1 MELGTTGGLPM
12 KNFARIFAVLA
23 LMISPALAEISTLT
37 DTDATASSEKSLK
50 AFVGFEANNI
60 LLIEDG
66 SLYFSLHGGVA
77 INPNFRMGIYA
88 ATVASDVNTKENRKS
103 ISVDYNALG
112 LLAEFK
118 PVSFGNFSISIPV
131 SAGAGFSNVQT
142 QGQENSKAKDGFFV
156 ADAALHFNYQIT
168 PALEFGIGGGYRFFL
183 GISEDGLDNGDFN
196 TPFGAIFINW
206 GEN

>member
-1 MELGTTGGLPM
+1 M
-12 KNFARIFAVLA
+12 KKFAKIFAILA
-23 LMISPALAEISTLT
+23 LIASPALAEISTLT
-37 DTDATASSEKSLK
+37 DTDAVASSENSLK

-66 SLYFSLHGGVA
+66 SIYFSLHGGVA
-77 INPNFRMGIYA
+77 LNPNFRLGIYA
-88 ATVASDVNTKENRKS
+88 ATVASDVNTREKGKN

-112 LLAEFK
+112 LLAELK
-118 PVSFGNFSISIPV
+118 PISFGKFSLSIPV
-131 SAGAGFSNVQT
+131 SAGAGFSNIQT
-142 QGQENSKAKDGFFV
+142 QGTENSKAKDGFFV

-183 GISEDGLDNGDFN
+183 GISEDGFDNGDFN